1 MPCDSGFVE
10 GARDGVA
17 DVATDP
23 ALEEAFSLPR
33 DFMAGADI
41 ESGGNFGSATLVDDV
56 LSSAT
61 AIKEAYSDS
70 LSPTQVRASHR
81 PPAIPRISRLA
92 GRQCLTALVLLSRGR
107 GARPDV
113 VIFGGGWTGN
123 GFVGRG
129 YTGMG
134 TLSRLNSS
142 VNGAKTV

>member
-23 ALEEAFSLPR
+23 ALEEAFNLPR

-41 ESGGNFGSATLVDDV
+41 ESGGNFGNATLVDV
-56 LSSAT
+56 FSSAT
-61 AIKEAYSDS
+61 TKEAYSDS

-107 GARPDV
+107 GARPE

-142 VNGAKTV
+142 ANGAKTV

>member
-1 MPCDSGFVE
+1 MPCDSGFVD

-17 DVATDP
+17 DVTTDP

-33 DFMAGADI
+33 DFKAGADI
-41 ESGGNFGSATLVDDV
+41 ESGGNFGTATLVEG
-56 LSSAT
+56 LSSET
-61 AIKEAYSDS
+61 TKEAYSDS

-107 GARPDV
+107 GARAE

-142 VNGAKTV
+142 ANGAKTV

>member
-23 ALEEAFSLPR
+23 ALEEAFSLPT

-41 ESGGNFGSATLVDDV
+41 ESGGNFGSATPIDV
-56 LSSAT
+56 LSSPT

-70 LSPTQVRASHR
+70 LSPTQVLASHR

-107 GARPDV
+107 GARPE
-113 VIFGGGWTGN
+113 VIFGGGWTGK

>member
-41 ESGGNFGSATLVDDV
+41 ESGGNFGSATLADV
-56 LSSAT
+56 LSSAAAT
-61 AIKEAYSDS
+61 KEAYSDS

-107 GARPDV
+107 GARPE

-142 VNGAKTV
+142 ANGAKTV

>member
-33 DFMAGADI
+33 DFMVGADI
-41 ESGGNFGSATLVDDV
+41 ESGGNFGSVTLVVV
-56 LSSAT
+56 LSSAAAT
-61 AIKEAYSDS
+61 KEAYSDS

-92 GRQCLTALVLLSRGR
+92 GRQCLTAFVFLSRG
-107 GARPDV
+107 
-113 VIFGGGWTGN
+113 
-123 GFVGRG
+123 
-129 YTGMG
+129 
-134 TLSRLNSS
+134 
-142 VNGAKTV
+142 NGAKPEVIF

>member
-41 ESGGNFGSATLVDDV
+41 ESGGNFGSATLVDV
-56 LSSAT
+56 LSS

-81 PPAIPRISRLA
+81 PPAIPRTSRLA
-92 GRQCLTALVLLSRGR
+92 GRQCLTALVFLSRGR
-107 GARPDV
+107 GASPE
-113 VIFGGGWTGN
+113 VIFGGGWTGK

-142 VNGAKTV
+142 ANGTKTV

>member
-17 DVATDP
+17 EVAADP

-33 DFMAGADI
+33 DFMEAGADI
-41 ESGGNFGSATLVDDV
+41 ESDGNFGSATLVDG

-61 AIKEAYSDS
+61 ATKEAYSDS

-92 GRQCLTALVLLSRGR
+92 GRQCLTALVFLSRGR
-107 GARPDV
+107 GAMPE

-134 TLSRLNSS
+134 TFSRLNSS
-142 VNGAKTV
+142 ANGAKTA

>member
-23 ALEEAFSLPR
+23 DLEEAFSLPR
-33 DFMAGADI
+33 DFMEAGADI
-41 ESGGNFGSATLVDDV
+41 ESGGNFGSATLVD

-61 AIKEAYSDS
+61 KEAYSDS

-92 GRQCLTALVLLSRGR
+92 GRQCLTALVFLSRGR
-107 GARPDV
+107 GARPK

-134 TLSRLNSS
+134 TFSRLNSS
-142 VNGAKTV
+142 ANGARTV